1 MRCATL
7 CSQVV
12 VPQPPVAVAGAARAE
27 IDALASDAAVDCE
40 DGWSD
45 STLVVAK
52 AGEWSRNYL
61 EREANGR
68 R

>member
-12 VPQPPVAVAGAARAE
+12 PQPQVAAASTARAE
-27 IDALASDAAVDCE
+27 IDAPASDAAVDCE
-40 DGWSD
+40 GGWSD

-52 AGEWSRNYL
+52 AREWSHNFL
-61 EREANGR
+61 ELEANGR